1 MSTQT
6 EIKQKE
12 LNIELLMA
20 IPSDISPKHI
30 GLILK
35 LSREIHQL
43 KQGK

>member
-1 MSTQT
+1 MNTQT

-20 IPSDISPKHI
+20 SPSDISPKHI